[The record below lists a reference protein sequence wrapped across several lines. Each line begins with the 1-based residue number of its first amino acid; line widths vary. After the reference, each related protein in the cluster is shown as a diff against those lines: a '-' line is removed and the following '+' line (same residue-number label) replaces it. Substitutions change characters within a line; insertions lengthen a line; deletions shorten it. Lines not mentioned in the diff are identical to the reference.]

1 MFETIPTGDAR
12 NVKYEDLFYDLA
24 DSLGEELGGRWK
36 ADLEPKVISGDL
48 TYEQACGSL
57 RRIIAEREKVL
68 HQRYVPLTDEHAES
82 MIEIGA
88 EDRQHIVERLLSS
101 NTERNA
107 LGAGRV
113 AEVYRLEGS
122 RGICCKKV
130 RNYDAYGDR
139 EENSMYQEAQFLEDL
154 VSFEVAGARVPRFV
168 QCFAG
173 GDLDAILMEEI
184 GGKSLEQL
192 MNGDEEFPVSFDPD
206 EFFLALGNFLNK
218 LHEQKGIYHLDI
230 APRNVMVDRKTG
242 HPILIDFG
250 RAKKFNF
257 SEEVKLE
264 GERDQA
270 QFEAVRAEV
279 KQFLKGQLQRGKR

>member
-1 MFETIPTGDAR
+1 MFETIPANDGG
-12 NVKYEDLFYDLA
+12 VKYEDLFYDLT
-24 DSLGEELGGRWK
+24 DSLGAELGERWR
-36 ADLEPKVISGDL
+36 AELEPKLNSGNL
-48 TYEQACGSL
+48 TYEQACESI
-57 RRIIAEREKVL
+57 RKVIAEREKVL
-68 HQRYVPLTDEHAES
+68 HQRYVPLTDVHPDS
-82 MIEIGA
+82 IIEIGA
-88 EDRQHIVERLLSS
+88 ENRRNIIELLLSS

-113 AEVYRLEGS
+113 AEVYRVEGS
-122 RGICCKKV
+122 CNICCKKV

-154 VSFEVAGARVPRFV
+154 VSFEVEGARVPRFV

-184 GGKSLEQL
+184 DGKSLEQL
-192 MNGDEEFPVSFDPD
+192 MNGDEEFPVLFDLD

-218 LHEQKGIYHLDI
+218 LHDQKGIYHLDI

-242 HPILIDFG
+242 RPILIDFG
-250 RAKKFNF
+250 RAKKFDF

-264 GERDQA
+264 GDRDLA